1 VDWRLAT
8 PLLDT
13 SLGCPA
19 FVPGFPLCGHGRFLL
34 ASRTDMARIV
44 DLVAAMIQQRKR
56 LRFVLSSI

>member
-1 VDWRLAT
+1 MAT
-8 PLLDT
+8 PLFNT
-13 SLGCPA
+13 PLGCPA

-34 ASRTDMARIV
+34 LLRADMTRIA